1 MVYFFE
7 ALSPLKFRGVFFAL
21 LYLNKLLLDLPLA
34 YKFTESVVD
43 VSSKMAFRRG
53 IQFADFN

>member
-21 LYLNKLLLDLPLA
+21 LYLNKLLDLPLA